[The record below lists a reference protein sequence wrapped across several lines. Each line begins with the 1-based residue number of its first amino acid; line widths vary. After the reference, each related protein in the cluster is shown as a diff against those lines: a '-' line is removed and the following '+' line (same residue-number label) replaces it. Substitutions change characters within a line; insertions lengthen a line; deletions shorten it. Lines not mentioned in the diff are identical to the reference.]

1 MTDLDGYRH
10 LSGERSWAKVS
21 GGKGRWRVALGLTGQ
36 TLAEATV
43 HTARTKRRAAEIAT
57 EWVSRQEAE

>member
-36 TLAEATV
+36 TLAAATV
-43 HTARTKRRAAEIAT
+43 HTTRATRRAAGTA
-57 EWVSRQEAE
+57 VARALHQG